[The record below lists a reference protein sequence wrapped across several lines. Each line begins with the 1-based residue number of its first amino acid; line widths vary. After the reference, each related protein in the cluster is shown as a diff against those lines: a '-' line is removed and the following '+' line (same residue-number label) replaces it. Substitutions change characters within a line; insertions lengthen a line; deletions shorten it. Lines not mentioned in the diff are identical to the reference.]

1 MKNKLITALMV
12 CGFMTLCFSCQ
23 DFLEKPVSS
32 EINVDSVFASKVRT
46 EQFLWNVYNTCSI
59 YEFPYYWHASDYR
72 FQHYG
77 SYGALV
83 SAATDELQCEAQ
95 WPYIVRFVN
104 PGTWNASNVQ
114 MCEFNSGYVYI
125 GIRNANI
132 FLQNVDRAPFSDTE
146 RDKMKAEARFL
157 RALTQFVMNVFLL
170 FMIAGQLG
178 MDSASIVAVLGAAGL
193 ALSLALQ
200 QSLGNFAGGLLILIM
215 KPFRVGDYIISP
227 SGEGKVSMVGLVYTT
242 ILTTDNKAITIPN
255 GTLSNSTVTNV
266 TAMDK
271 RMLELKVGI
280 AYEADIR
287 TAKAVLERV
296 YREHPMVKKDE
307 DIKVFVDS
315 LGDSSVVLGIRG
327 WVETSDYWQTRWD
340 LLERIK
346 LSFDEA
352 GIEIPY
358 NKMDVHL
365 KQ

>member
-1 MKNKLITALMV
+1 MATAAELT
-12 CGFMTLCFSCQ
+12 G
-23 DFLEKPVSS
+23 E
-32 EINVDSVFASKVRT
+32 EIAAVAESLSDPANLNVDTMAAIMHRIGPGLMALGQKV
-46 EQFLWNVYNTCSI
+46 LV
-59 YEFPYYWHASDYR
+59 
-72 FQHYG
+72 
-77 SYGALV
+77 AL
-83 SAATDELQCEAQ
+83 
-95 WPYIVRFVN
+95 I
-104 PGTWNASNVQ
+104 
-114 MCEFNSGYVYI
+114 
-125 GIRNANI
+125 I
-132 FLQNVDRAPFSDTE
+132 FLIGRKIISMIE
-146 RDKMKAEARFL
+146 KMLSRSMEHAGMDVGVTRFL

-227 SGEGKVSMVGLVYTT
+227 SGEGRVSMVGLVYTT

-340 LLERIK
+340 ILERIK

-358 NKMDVHL
+358 NKMDIHL

>member
-1 MKNKLITALMV
+1 MATAAELT
-12 CGFMTLCFSCQ
+12 G
-23 DFLEKPVSS
+23 E
-32 EINVDSVFASKVRT
+32 EIAAVAESLSDPANLNVDTMTAIMHRIGPGLMALGQKV
-46 EQFLWNVYNTCSI
+46 LV
-59 YEFPYYWHASDYR
+59 
-72 FQHYG
+72 
-77 SYGALV
+77 AL
-83 SAATDELQCEAQ
+83 
-95 WPYIVRFVN
+95 I
-104 PGTWNASNVQ
+104 
-114 MCEFNSGYVYI
+114 
-125 GIRNANI
+125 I
-132 FLQNVDRAPFSDTE
+132 FLIGRKIISMIE
-146 RDKMKAEARFL
+146 KMLSRSMEHAGMDVGVTRFL
-157 RALTQFVMNVFLL
+157 RALMNVFLL

-178 MDSASIVAVLGAAGL
+178 MDIASIVAVLGAAGL

-315 LGDSSVVLGIRG
+315 LGDSSVVVGSRG

>member
-1 MKNKLITALMV
+1 MDVGVT
-12 CGFMTLCFSCQ
+12 
-23 DFLEKPVSS
+23 
-32 EINVDSVFASKVRT
+32 
-46 EQFLWNVYNTCSI
+46 
-59 YEFPYYWHASDYR
+59 
-72 FQHYG
+72 
-77 SYGALV
+77 
-83 SAATDELQCEAQ
+83 
-95 WPYIVRFVN
+95 
-104 PGTWNASNVQ
+104 
-114 MCEFNSGYVYI
+114 
-125 GIRNANI
+125 
-132 FLQNVDRAPFSDTE
+132 
-146 RDKMKAEARFL
+146 RFL

-227 SGEGKVSMVGLVYTT
+227 SGEGRVSMVGLVYTT
-242 ILTTDNKAITIPN
+242 ILTTDNKTITIPN

-340 LLERIK
+340 ILERIK

>member
-1 MKNKLITALMV
+1 MATAAELT
-12 CGFMTLCFSCQ
+12 G
-23 DFLEKPVSS
+23 E
-32 EINVDSVFASKVRT
+32 EIAAVAESLSDPANLNVDTMTAIMHRIGPGLMALGQKV
-46 EQFLWNVYNTCSI
+46 LV
-59 YEFPYYWHASDYR
+59 
-72 FQHYG
+72 
-77 SYGALV
+77 AL
-83 SAATDELQCEAQ
+83 
-95 WPYIVRFVN
+95 I
-104 PGTWNASNVQ
+104 
-114 MCEFNSGYVYI
+114 
-125 GIRNANI
+125 I
-132 FLQNVDRAPFSDTE
+132 FLIGRKIISMIE
-146 RDKMKAEARFL
+146 KMLSRSMEHAGMDVGVTRFL
-157 RALTQFVMNVFLL
+157 R
-170 FMIAGQLG
+170 
-178 MDSASIVAVLGAAGL
+178 
-193 ALSLALQ
+193 
-200 QSLGNFAGGLLILIM
+200 
-215 KPFRVGDYIISP
+215 
-227 SGEGKVSMVGLVYTT
+227 EGKVSMVGLVYTT

-296 YREHPMVKKDE
+296 YREHPMVKKEE

-340 LLERIK
+340 ILERIK

>member
-1 MKNKLITALMV
+1 
-12 CGFMTLCFSCQ
+12 
-23 DFLEKPVSS
+23 
-32 EINVDSVFASKVRT
+32 
-46 EQFLWNVYNTCSI
+46 
-59 YEFPYYWHASDYR
+59 
-72 FQHYG
+72 
-77 SYGALV
+77 
-83 SAATDELQCEAQ
+83 
-95 WPYIVRFVN
+95 
-104 PGTWNASNVQ
+104 
-114 MCEFNSGYVYI
+114 
-125 GIRNANI
+125 
-132 FLQNVDRAPFSDTE
+132 
-146 RDKMKAEARFL
+146 
-157 RALTQFVMNVFLL
+157 
-170 FMIAGQLG
+170 
-178 MDSASIVAVLGAAGL
+178 
-193 ALSLALQ
+193 
-200 QSLGNFAGGLLILIM
+200 M